1 MEVSFTTAA
10 AHSLPAAILVE
21 VGDGERWAPVTG
33 AAVAWADTSDRPAV
47 VTFDA
52 SAVVTFD
59 AVRGSRPRLTLTS
72 SRPGEV
78 QGAVRI
84 SRLEA

>member
-1 MEVSFTTAA
+1 MEVSFATGA

-33 AAVAWADTSDRPAV
+33 AAVAGACASDRP
-47 VTFDA
+47 
-52 SAVVTFD
+52 AVVTFD

-72 SRPGEV
+72 SRPG
-78 QGAVRI
+78 
-84 SRLEA
+84 